1 MGERK
6 NGVESDSPEA
16 LEQEIL
22 RFRESIDPV
31 ARELDMRRHRM
42 TDWRRQMKHRAPK
55 VASILGTV
63 LGVLAAAKA
72 VRRRLKQRRA
82 MTRVRA
88 AIMP

>member
-22 RFRESIDPV
+22 RFRESI
-31 ARELDMRRHRM
+31 ELDLRRHRM
-42 TDWRRQMKHRAPK
+42 TDWRRQMQRRAPK

-72 VRRRLKQRRA
+72 VRRRLEQRKA

>member
-1 MGERK
+1 MQR
-6 NGVESDSPEA
+6 
-16 LEQEIL
+16 
-22 RFRESIDPV
+22 
-31 ARELDMRRHRM
+31 
-42 TDWRRQMKHRAPK
+42 RAPK

-72 VRRRLKQRRA
+72 VRRRLEQRKA